1 MEVEILVS
9 RAHGETRVA
18 VLENEVIQ
26 EIHVERDHRR
36 GVVGNIYAGRVSRV
50 LPGMQAAFVEV
61 GLDRA
66 AFLYVDDVVLP
77 GELQEDD
84 SDEGPELDDDEG
96 DPEALP
102 TVSEAAQTPAEEVPE
117 RPPIE
122 QLLREGQPVTV
133 QVAKAPIGTKGARV
147 TTYITLPGRYVVYM
161 PTMRRIGV
169 SRKITSDVERKRLK
183 DLLTEIRQPGE
194 GGFIARTVCQ
204 GLDETRIRQDVEF
217 LRSLWAEVLAKT
229 RNQTEAGLVMPDLD
243 LVLRATR
250 DFFND
255 DVGRMLLDD
264 TQEAER
270 VRRLLDSSAP
280 HLADRVELYEGP
292 SLFDERGVEAALR
305 RALSREIHL
314 KSGAAIVVDE
324 AEALTAIDINTASF
338 VGSRDLEATILK
350 TNLESI
356 DTIVEQ
362 IRLRNLG
369 GIIIVDFIDMQR
381 PESRELVYNQF
392 LEALGRDRS
401 RTHVQPMSGL
411 GLVEMTR
418 KRVRPS
424 LGRLLTEPCPYCSGR
439 GRVRSTRTICKE
451 IFREIE
457 RQALLHPD
465 AGLVVTAMPEV
476 VTMLSGEEE
485 LHLLALERRLGRPVV
500 IEARSDF
507 HQETY
512 QVAARPS
519 TARP

>member
-1 MEVEILVS
+1 MDVEILVS

-26 EIHVERDHRR
+26 EVHVERDHRR
-36 GVVGNIYAGRVSRV
+36 GVVGNIYTGRVSRV

-66 AFLYVDDVVLP
+66 AFLYVDDIVLP
-77 GELQEDD
+77 NELAELSEEDD
-84 SDEGPELDDDEG
+84 SPDDGPEFDDDETEI
-96 DPEALP
+96 DAPSV
-102 TVSEAAQTPAEEVPE
+102 VSDAVE
-117 RPPIE
+117 RPTIE

-169 SRKITSDVERKRLK
+169 SRKITSETERKRLK
-183 DLLTEIRQPGE
+183 ELLAQVRRPGE

-204 GLDETRIRQDVEF
+204 GLDESRIRQDVEF
-217 LRSLWAEVLAKT
+217 LRSLWTEVLAKT
-229 RNQTEAGLVMPDLD
+229 QDQPEAGLIMPDLD

-255 DVGRMLLDD
+255 DVRRMLVDD
-264 TQEAER
+264 LQEAER
-270 VRRLLDSSAP
+270 VRRLLEASAP
-280 HLADRVELYEGP
+280 HLAERVEVYEGP
-292 SLFDERGVEAALR
+292 SLFDDRGVEPALR
-305 RALSREIHL
+305 RALTREIHL

-338 VGSRDLEATILK
+338 VGSKDLEATILK
-350 TNLESI
+350 TNLEAI

-381 PESRELVYNQF
+381 PESRDLVYSTF

-424 LGRLLTEPCPYCSGR
+424 LGKLLTQPCPYCSGR
-439 GRVRSTRTICKE
+439 GRVRSPRTMCKE
-451 IFREIE
+451 IFREVE
-457 RQALLHPD
+457 RQARLHPD
-465 AGLVVTAMPEV
+465 SDLVVTAMPEV
-476 VTMLSGEEE
+476 VAMLSGDEEA
-485 LHLLALERRLGRPVV
+485 HLLALEQRIGRPIV
-500 IEARSDF
+500 IEARSDY

-512 QVAARPS
+512 LVAARPAS
-519 TARP
+519 NRS

>member
-1 MEVEILVS
+1 MDVEILVS

-26 EIHVERDHRR
+26 EVHVERDHRR

-61 GLDRA
+61 GLERA
-66 AFLYVDDVVLP
+66 AFLYVDDVVAP
-77 GELQEDD
+77 DDRSDDDEDDAPEIDEDD
-84 SDEGPELDDDEG
+84 SDPDAGPV
-96 DPEALP
+96 
-102 TVSEAAQTPAEEVPE
+102 VSDAAEEPAVE
-117 RPPIE
+117 RPKIE

-169 SRKITSDVERKRLK
+169 SRRITSEAERRRLK
-183 DLLTEIRQPGE
+183 ELLTEIRRPGE

-204 GLDETRIRQDVEF
+204 GLDDARIKQDVDF
-217 LRSLWAEVLAKT
+217 VRSLWADVHAKT
-229 RNQTEAGLVMPDLD
+229 KHQTESGLVMPDLD

-264 TQEAER
+264 PQEADR
-270 VRRLLDSSAP
+270 VRRLLEASAP
-280 HLADRVELYEGP
+280 HLAERVEVYEGP
-292 SLFDERGVEAALR
+292 SLFDERDVEPALR
-305 RALSREIHL
+305 RALTREIHL

-350 TNLESI
+350 TNLEAI
-356 DTIVEQ
+356 DAIVEQ

-381 PESRELVYNQF
+381 PESRELVYTQF

-424 LGRLLTEPCPYCSGR
+424 LGKLLTEPCPYCSGR
-439 GRVRSTRTICKE
+439 GRVRSQRTMCKE

-457 RQALLHPD
+457 RQARLHPEAD
-465 AGLVVTAMPEV
+465 LVVTAMPEV
-476 VTMLSGEEE
+476 VSMLSGEEE
-485 LHLLALERRLGRPVV
+485 MHLLALEQRLGRPIVV
-500 IEARSDF
+500 EARSDF

-512 QVAARPS
+512 QV
-519 TARP
+519 TARPVSARP

>member
-36 GVVGNIYAGRVSRV
+36 GVVGNIYSGRVSRV

-61 GLDRA
+61 GLERA

-77 GELQEDD
+77 GELSDD
-84 SDEGPELDDDEG
+84 GDDEGPEIADEEDEEAELDTR
-96 DPEALP
+96 PP
-102 TVSEAAQTPAEEVPE
+102 VSEAVE
-117 RPPIE
+117 RPTIE
-122 QLLREGQPVTV
+122 QLLREAQPVTV

-169 SRKITSDVERKRLK
+169 SRKITSEAERKRLK

-217 LRSLWAEVLAKT
+217 LRSLWAEVQAKT

-243 LVLRATR
+243 LILRATR

-255 DVGRMLLDD
+255 DVGRMLVDD
-264 TQEAER
+264 AQEAER
-270 VRRLLDSSAP
+270 VRRLLEASAP
-280 HLADRVELYEGP
+280 HLAERVELYDGP

-305 RALSREIHL
+305 RALTREIHL

-338 VGSRDLEATILK
+338 VGSKDLEATILK
-350 TNLESI
+350 TNLEAI

-362 IRLRNLG
+362 VRLRNLG

-424 LGRLLTEPCPYCSGR
+424 LGKLLTEPCPYCSGR
-439 GRVRSTRTICKE
+439 GRVRSQRTMCKE

-457 RQALLHPD
+457 RQSLLHPESD
-465 AGLVVTAMPEV
+465 LVVTAMPEV
-476 VTMLSGEEE
+476 VAMLSGEEE
-485 LHLLALERRLGRPVV
+485 LHLLALEQRLGRPVI

-512 QVAARPS
+512 QVAARPAS
-519 TARP
+519 ARP

>member
-1 MEVEILVS
+1 MDVEILVS

-26 EIHVERDHRR
+26 EVHVERDHRR
-36 GVVGNIYAGRVSRV
+36 GVVGNIYSGRVSRV

-77 GELQEDD
+77 GALSDD
-84 SDEGPELDDDEG
+84 DDDDGPVLDDEEEG
-96 DPEALP
+96 DDGRP
-102 TVSEAAQTPAEEVPE
+102 VISEQAE
-117 RPPIE
+117 RPTIE

-169 SRKITSDVERKRLK
+169 SRKITSESERRRLK
-183 DLLTEIRQPGE
+183 ELLAGIRQPGE

-204 GLDETRIRQDVEF
+204 GLDEARIRQDVEF
-217 LRSLWAEVLAKT
+217 LRSLWAEVQAKT
-229 RNQTEAGLVMPDLD
+229 RQQTEAGLVMPDLD

-255 DVGRMLLDD
+255 DVKRMLLDD
-264 TQEAER
+264 AQEVER
-270 VRRLLDSSAP
+270 VRRLLEASAP
-280 HLADRVELYEGP
+280 DLADRVELYNGR
-292 SLFDERGVEAALR
+292 SLFDDRGVEPALR
-305 RALSREIHL
+305 RALTREIHL

-338 VGSRDLEATILK
+338 VGSKDLEATILR
-350 TNLESI
+350 TNLEAI
-356 DTIVEQ
+356 DAIVEQ

-369 GIIIVDFIDMQR
+369 GIIIVDFIDMQK
-381 PESRELVYNQF
+381 PESREQVYNQF

-424 LGRLLTEPCPYCSGR
+424 LGKLLTEPCPYCSGR
-439 GRVRSTRTICKE
+439 GRVRSQRTMCKE
-451 IFREIE
+451 IFREVE
-457 RQALLHPD
+457 RQARLHPD
-465 AGLVVTAMPEV
+465 SDLVVTAMPEV
-476 VTMLSGEEE
+476 VAMLSGEEE
-485 LHLLALERRLGRPVV
+485 PHLLALEQRLGRPVV
-500 IEARSDF
+500 VEARSDF
-507 HQETY
+507 HQETF
-512 QVAARPS
+512 QVAARPPS
-519 TARP
+519 ARP

>member
-1 MEVEILVS
+1 MDVEILVS
-9 RAHGETRVA
+9 RGHGETRVA
-18 VLENEVIQ
+18 VLENDVIQ
-26 EIHVERDHRR
+26 EVHVERDHRR
-36 GVVGNIYAGRVSRV
+36 GVVGNIYSGRVSRV

-77 GELQEDD
+77 GELADD
-84 SDEGPELDDDEG
+84 ADDEGPELEDDES
-96 DPEALP
+96 DPEAHP
-102 TVSEAAQTPAEEVPE
+102 MVSEAAE
-117 RPPIE
+117 RPTIE

-161 PTMRRIGV
+161 PTMRRLGV
-169 SRKITSDVERKRLK
+169 SRKITSESERRRLK
-183 DLLTEIRQPGE
+183 ELLADIRQPGE

-204 GLDETRIRQDVEF
+204 GLDDARIRQDVEF
-217 LRSLWAEVLAKT
+217 LRSLWAEVQSKT
-229 RNQTEAGLVMPDLD
+229 RNTTEAGLVMPDLD

-255 DVGRMLLDD
+255 DVKRMLVDD
-264 TQEAER
+264 SGEADR
-270 VRRLLDSSAP
+270 IRRLLEASAP
-280 HLADRVELYEGP
+280 HLAERVEVYQGP
-292 SLFDERGVEAALR
+292 SLFDERGVEPALR
-305 RALSREIHL
+305 RALTREIHL

-338 VGSRDLEATILK
+338 VGSKDLEATILK
-350 TNLESI
+350 TNLDAI

-369 GIIIVDFIDMQR
+369 GIIVVDFIDMQR
-381 PESRELVYNQF
+381 PESRERVHAQF

-424 LGRLLTEPCPYCSGR
+424 LGKLLTEPCPYCSGR
-439 GRVRSTRTICKE
+439 GRVRSRRTMCKE
-451 IFREIE
+451 IFHEVE
-457 RQALLHPD
+457 RQARLHPD
-465 AGLVVTAMPEV
+465 ADLVITAMPEV
-476 VTMLSGEEE
+476 VAMLSGEEE
-485 LHLLALERRLGRPVV
+485 IHLLALERRLGRPLVV
-500 IEARSDF
+500 EARSDF
-507 HQETY
+507 HQETFL
-512 QVAARPS
+512 VTARPS
-519 TARP
+519 SARL

>member
-1 MEVEILVS
+1 MDVEILVS
-9 RAHGETRVA
+9 REHGETRVA
-18 VLENEVIQ
+18 VLENDVIQ
-26 EIHVERDHRR
+26 EVHVERDHRR
-36 GVVGNIYAGRVSRV
+36 GVVGNIYSGRVSRV

-77 GELQEDD
+77 GELDDEDD
-84 SDEGPELDDDEG
+84 ERLGLDDDEAE
-96 DPEALP
+96 DPESRP
-102 TVSEAAQTPAEEVPE
+102 VVSEATE
-117 RPPIE
+117 RPTIE
-122 QLLREGQPVTV
+122 QLLRDGQPVTV

-169 SRKITSDVERKRLK
+169 SRKITSEAERRRLK
-183 DLLTEIRQPGE
+183 ELLATIRQPGE

-204 GLDETRIRQDVEF
+204 GLDAARIQQDVEF
-217 LRSLWAEVLAKT
+217 LRSLWAEVQTKT
-229 RNQTEAGLVMPDLD
+229 RDQTEAGLIMPDLD

-255 DVGRMLLDD
+255 DVKRMLIDD
-264 TQEAER
+264 AHQAER
-270 VRRLLDSSAP
+270 VRRLLETSAP
-280 HLADRVELYEGP
+280 HLADRVQLYEGP
-292 SLFDERGVEAALR
+292 SLFDERGVEPALR
-305 RALSREIHL
+305 RALTREIHL

-338 VGSRDLEATILK
+338 VGSKDLEATILK
-350 TNLESI
+350 TNLEAI

-369 GIIIVDFIDMQR
+369 GIIVVDFIDMQR
-381 PESRELVYNQF
+381 PESRELVYTQF

-424 LGRLLTEPCPYCSGR
+424 LGKLLTEACPYCSGR
-439 GRVRSTRTICKE
+439 GRVRSMRTMCKE
-451 IFREIE
+451 IFREVE
-457 RQALLHPD
+457 RQARHHPEAD
-465 AGLVVTAMPEV
+465 IVVTAMPEV
-476 VTMLSGEEE
+476 VAMLSGEEE
-485 LHLLALERRLGRPVV
+485 MHLLAIEQRIGRPLVV
-500 IEARSDF
+500 EARSDY
-507 HQETY
+507 HQETF
-512 QVAARPS
+512 QVIARPLS
-519 TARP
+519 ARP